1 MNTGW
6 MYYKGI
12 YKGIEKRLLQ
22 YHIDKKQEEDA
33 GVKKKKERKTP
44 DFVKK
49 LWNGNKDIL
58 QTLPDIPVTLPWQS
72 LPGITC
78 LTFTTTYPGL
88 VAGTG
93 YEHEAGIEGEF
104 KIGFFFDH
112 TTGLPVLPGS
122 SVKGIIRSSF
132 KHPDYIK
139 EKLGEN
145 YPDEKITLLEQ
156 WIFEGKTGETPIP
169 VYSRIIFF
177 DALIFPGKEGFL
189 AEDFLTPHS
198 TLFSE
203 PVPIK
208 FLRIIPGSGIT
219 FGFKIPE
226 QTSLAQD
233 FSIDASRIRDLFKE
247 IILDI
252 GVGAM
257 TGYGYGHLTFADS
270 T

>member
-12 YKGIEKRLLQ
+12 YKGMEKRLLR
-22 YHIDKKQEEDA
+22 YHINKKQEEDA
-33 GVKKKKERKTP
+33 DAKKNKKAEKTGLEEE
-44 DFVKK
+44 
-49 LWNGNKDIL
+49 LWNGNKRIL
-58 QTLPDIPVTLPWQS
+58 QTSPDATVTLPWQS
-72 LPGITC
+72 LPNIKS

-132 KHPDYIK
+132 DHPDYIK

-145 YPDEKITLLEQ
+145 YTDEKIKLLEQ
-156 WIFEGKTGETPIP
+156 WIFEGKTGEKPIP
-169 VYSRIIFF
+169 VYSRIVFF
-177 DALIFPGKEGFL
+177 DALIFPGKDGFL
-189 AEDFLTPHS
+189 AEDFLTPHG

-208 FLRIIPGSGIT
+208 FLRVIPGSGIT
-219 FGFKIPE
+219 FGFKIPK
-226 QTSLAQD
+226 QTGPAPD
-233 FSIDASRIRDLFKE
+233 FFLNASRVLDLFKG

-257 TGYGYGHLTFADS
+257 TGYGYGHLTFKES